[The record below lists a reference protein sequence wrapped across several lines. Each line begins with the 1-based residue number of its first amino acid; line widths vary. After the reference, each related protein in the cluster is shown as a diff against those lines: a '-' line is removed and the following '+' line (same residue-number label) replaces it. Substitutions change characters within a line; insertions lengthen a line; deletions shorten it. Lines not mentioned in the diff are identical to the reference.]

1 MRKNKLFGFRLYLV
15 RLAFYAL
22 ALFASV
28 ALLSLGLLC
37 LDNPLPFVRPC
48 SLILFFVSALLFG
61 LLASREEGVWFSA
74 LPCATLSVLL
84 VIVGLIIRG
93 GKGSVMTFVY
103 AILFVG
109 CFLVGRILPRKK
121 RRKRSF

>member
-15 RLAFYAL
+15 RLVLYAL
-22 ALFASV
+22 SLLVGV
-28 ALLSLGLLC
+28 ALLSLGLLF

-61 LLASREEGVWFSA
+61 LLANRDEGVWFSL
-74 LPCATLSVLL
+74 LPCATLATLL
-84 VIVGLIIRG
+84 VIVGLMIRG
-93 GKGSVMTFVY
+93 GKISAMTFVY
-103 AILFVG
+103 AILFAG